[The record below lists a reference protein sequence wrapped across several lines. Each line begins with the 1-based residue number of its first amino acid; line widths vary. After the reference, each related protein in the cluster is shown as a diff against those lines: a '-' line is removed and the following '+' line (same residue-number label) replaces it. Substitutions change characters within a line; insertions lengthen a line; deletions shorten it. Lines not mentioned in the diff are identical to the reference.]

1 MSSSVLFWFCKR
13 TGEAGANKQKTQ
25 ANEKF
30 FIVVTKEKKIVGPP
44 GPTEWAPRRK
54 EKEICKLRYV
64 LVNV

>member
-1 MSSSVLFWFCKR
+1 MTLFHPIR
-13 TGEAGANKQKTQ
+13 SQEHVHPVIANLSEW
-25 ANEKF
+25 EKF